1 MHTLE
6 TTFSLFCFLLPSSSS
21 QMTAAHYAAV
31 KGGSEALKV
40 SIEYIY
46 IYIYIL
52 YIYQCLILFVSVIS
66 VPDPA
71 C

>member
-6 TTFSLFCFLLPSSSS
+6 MTFSLFCFLLPSSSS

-40 SIEYIY
+40 FIEYIY
-46 IYIYIL
+46 I
-52 YIYQCLILFVSVIS
+52 IYQCLILFVSVIP